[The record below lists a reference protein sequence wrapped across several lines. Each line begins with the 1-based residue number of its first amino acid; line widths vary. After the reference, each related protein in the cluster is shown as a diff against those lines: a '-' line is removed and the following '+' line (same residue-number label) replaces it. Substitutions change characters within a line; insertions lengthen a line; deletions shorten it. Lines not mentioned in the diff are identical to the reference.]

1 MVSILL
7 ARLRRLRLLMQAV
20 LTPIKARGDRQAK
33 LRPSMWD
40 RALVADQG
48 RAP

>member
-1 MVSILL
+1 MSILL

-20 LTPIKARGDRQAK
+20 LTPIKARGARQTK
-33 LRPSMWD
+33 LRPSMLGRD
-40 RALVADQG
+40 LVAAQG